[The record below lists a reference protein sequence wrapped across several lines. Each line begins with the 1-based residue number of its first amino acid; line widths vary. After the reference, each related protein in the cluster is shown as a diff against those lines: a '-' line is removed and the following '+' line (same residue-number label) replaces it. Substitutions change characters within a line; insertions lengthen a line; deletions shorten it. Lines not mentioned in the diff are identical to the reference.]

1 MEDGILYIESDVAI
15 GGIQLSI
22 NAPKGSEFTP
32 LEAINGF
39 EQVGTW
45 LNDNEFQFLVFSM
58 SGKYLA
64 PGKHAVLRIGDAT
77 INEVILSNSRGG
89 NITVIDGNTTG
100 IGVIEAMQMRLPYPN
115 PFSTE
120 LAIPYVIGKEGN
132 HNVSIVVS
140 DVAGRAVHR
149 YATVNGFGEYLHT
162 WVPGALLADG
172 LYIVSLYVDDNL
184 MQTAKVIYKK

>member
-45 LNDNEFQFLVFSM
+45 LSDNEFQFLVFSM
-58 SGKYLA
+58 SGNYLA
-64 PGKHAVLRIGDAT
+64 PGKHAVLQIGDAT

-115 PFSTE
+115 PFSTQ
-120 LAIPYVIGKEGN
+120 LAIPYVIGKEGSYD
-132 HNVSIVVS
+132 VSIVVS
-140 DVAGRAVHR
+140 DVAGRAVYR

-162 WVPGALLADG
+162 WAPGASLADG
-172 LYIVSLYVDDNL
+172 LYIVSLYVDDSL